1 MPAGHCLPP
10 DAFSSVNLIQ
20 GTHRARPWLQELRR
34 PSLGVMGWVHLYT
47 GCVILHEV
55 HSEQAST
62 DIQTR
67 QARCAELLKNLF
79 FVLTLQ
85 GKNAPSLV
93 HLFRFFPWVLAT
105 ITHVDHLICGSEVQ
119 TDSLTLV
126 LSQVMG
132 TRTVWRHEGINHRSL
147 NINGNSLVQ
156 VRDMCAGCSCLV
168 GYFYMDKPR

>member
-85 GKNAPSLV
+85 GKNAPILV
-93 HLFRFFPWVLAT
+93 HLFRFLPWVLAT
-105 ITHVDHLICGSEVQ
+105 ITHVGGMKELTTVPLTSTEIHLYRLEICVPVVHAW
-119 TDSLTLV
+119 LV
-126 LSQVMG
+126 TSI
-132 TRTVWRHEGINHRSL
+132 WIN
-147 NINGNSLVQ
+147 Q
-156 VRDMCAGCSCLV
+156 
-168 GYFYMDKPR
+168 DKNNRQHHATT